1 MGKKRKDTNEISKI
15 LQEGDKIVI
24 KDGKSDTKAFVP
36 VQIGQQTVAEL
47 VNVDGGLITG
57 LSQNELICDNLLYT
71 LESPSTIGNI
81 TWFIELKGTKNEK
94 EVRHAIEQI
103 FETVGYFLDRS
114 AFPMASKYIEKR
126 DYIFA
131 AVADAPDK
139 TLPRLIDP
147 SVRKLCKQ
155 LYKLSGKRR
164 NIEDMAVLFFYIKP
178 NKNCKKMK
186 LQQNTP
192 PYEIICYSTSEGY
205 ITFPE
210 DLLEMLFMSRI

>member
-1 MGKKRKDTNEISKI
+1 MGKKMQDTNEISKV

-24 KDGKSDTKAFVP
+24 KDDKANTKAFVP
-36 VQIGQQTVAEL
+36 IQIGQQTVAEM
-47 VNVDGGLITG
+47 VHIDGGLITG

-81 TWFIELKGTKNEK
+81 TWFIELKGTKNER

-103 FETVGYFLDRS
+103 WETVGYFLDQGT
-114 AFPMASKYIEKR
+114 FPMTNKYIQKR

-131 AVADAPDK
+131 AVAGAPDK

-147 SVRKLCKQ
+147 NIRKLCKQ
-155 LYKLSGKRR
+155 LYKLSGKRGTI
-164 NIEDMAVLFFYIKP
+164 NDMAVLFFYIKP
-178 NKNCKKMK
+178 DKNCRKMK

-192 PYEIICYSTSEGY
+192 PFEIICYSTSEGY
-205 ITFPE
+205 ITFPH
-210 DLLEMLFMSRI
+210 DLMKILK

>member
-1 MGKKRKDTNEISKI
+1 M
-15 LQEGDKIVI
+15 
-24 KDGKSDTKAFVP
+24 
-36 VQIGQQTVAEL
+36 AEM
-47 VNVDGGLITG
+47 VNIDGGLITG

-103 FETVGYFLDRS
+103 WDTVGYFLDQGT
-114 AFPMASKYIEKR
+114 FPMANKYIQKR

-131 AVADAPDK
+131 AVAGAPDK

-147 SVRKLCKQ
+147 NIKKLCKQ
-155 LYKLSGKRR
+155 LYKLSGKRGTIR
-164 NIEDMAVLFFYIKP
+164 DMAALFFYIKP
-178 NKNCKKMK
+178 DKNCRKMK

-192 PYEIICYSTSEGY
+192 PFEIICYSTSEGY
-205 ITFPE
+205 ITFPH
-210 DLLEMLFMSRI
+210 DLMKILNM

>member
-1 MGKKRKDTNEISKI
+1 MGKKKQDTNEISKV

-24 KDGKSDTKAFVP
+24 KDDKANTKAFVP
-36 VQIGQQTVAEL
+36 IQIGQQTGADM
-47 VNVDGGLITG
+47 VNIDGGLITG

-103 FETVGYFLDRS
+103 WDTVGYFLDQGT
-114 AFPMASKYIEKR
+114 FPMANKYIQKR

-131 AVADAPDK
+131 AVAGAPDK

-147 SVRKLCKQ
+147 NIKKLCKQ
-155 LYKLSGKRR
+155 LYKLSGKRGTIR
-164 NIEDMAVLFFYIKP
+164 DMAALFFYIKP
-178 NKNCKKMK
+178 DKNCRKMK

-192 PYEIICYSTSEGY
+192 PFEIICYSTSEGY
-205 ITFPE
+205 ITFPH
-210 DLLEMLFMSRI
+210 DLMKILNM